1 MNFHEFTLEEFES
14 IKQRAMLNE
23 ELSKIFELKI
33 KSYST
38 YQIAM
43 ELNLS
48 ERTITRRIKQLKNKI
63 RRVL

>member
-1 MNFHEFTLEEFES
+1 MNFHEFTYEEFKS

-63 RRVL
+63 KRVL

>member
-1 MNFHEFTLEEFES
+1 MNFHEFTFDEFES

-43 ELNLS
+43 
-48 ERTITRRIKQLKNKI
+48 
-63 RRVL
+63 

>member
-1 MNFHEFTLEEFES
+1 MNFHEFTFDEFES

-23 ELSKIFELKI
+23 ELSMIFELKI

-48 ERTITRRIKQLKNKI
+48 ERTVTRRIKQLKDKI
-63 RRVL
+63 KRVL

>member
-1 MNFHEFTLEEFES
+1 MSFHEFTLSEFES
-14 IKQRAMLNE
+14 IKQKAMLNE

-33 KSYST
+33 KGYST

-43 ELNLS
+43 ELNMS

-63 RRVL
+63 KRVI